1 MELHLY
7 TAQIGKYKG
16 PDAYDVTVKSGDINF
31 APTWDMV
38 KAWKAGEI
46 TWENYSQR
54 YRELMLR
61 SYKRNQ
67 RAWQE
72 ILEKGVLTLL
82 CYCRADDHCH
92 RYLLADF
99 LSKLGEKSGIN
110 VINEGERIVQ
120 VKEEASNTKDKDRS
134 ILVSNQQNLF

>member
-31 APTWDMV
+31 APTWEIV
-38 KAWKAGEI
+38 QAWKAGEI
-46 TWENYSQR
+46 SWETYAER

-67 RAWQE
+67 QAWHN

-99 LSKLGEKSGIN
+99 LVKLGEKIGVN
-110 VINEGERIVQ
+110 VINEGERPLP
-120 VKEEASNTKDKDRS
+120 VKEAVVETGDKDYPL
-134 ILVSNQQNLF
+134 LVGQQQNLF